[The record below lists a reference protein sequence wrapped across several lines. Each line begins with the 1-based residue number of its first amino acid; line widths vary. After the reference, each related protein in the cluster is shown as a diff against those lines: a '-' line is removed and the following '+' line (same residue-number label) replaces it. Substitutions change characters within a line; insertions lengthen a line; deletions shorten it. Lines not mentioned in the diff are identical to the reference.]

1 MNPLRV
7 LLIEDDEQIRTL
19 LEDRLADA
27 GYECK
32 AATSGRAGLAL
43 LETGIF
49 DAALLD
55 IHLGAGSHQAARPR
69 NRRCRDDRLSRSGHR
84 SSGAPPWS
92 VRLPHQTTRLDFF
105 AALAQTHCRTPVLAG
120 RSDVPP
126 NAAGGD
132 AARWRTHRI
141 FGACKAG
148 EGYDCEGCSHR
159 YRSSDRR

>member
-55 IHLGAGSHQAARPR
+55 IHLGDMTGIEVLEAIK
-69 NRRCRDDRLSRSGHR
+69 RRDPEIDAVVDDRLSRSGHR

-105 AALAQTHCRTPVLAG
+105 AALAQTHCRTPVPAG
-120 RSDVPP
+120 
-126 NAAGGD
+126 
-132 AARWRTHRI
+132 
-141 FGACKAG
+141 
-148 EGYDCEGCSHR
+148 
-159 YRSSDRR
+159 